1 MKIKKVDTYVYDKKK
16 IVRDSVERLLDT
28 IDESFENI
36 CSNDNLDNSEVKNLE
51 DKLNSLS
58 EYLNSINVRKTKDKF
73 LETIHYAKNLV
84 ADISENLSIAEE
96 EGELVW
102 FSTKYKFQEQLISSV
117 EDLLAV
123 CKKLKLKGV
132 KNDI

>member
-117 EDLLAV
+117 EDLLSV
-123 CKKLKLKGV
+123 CKKLKLKES
-132 KNDI
+132 K

>member
-117 EDLLAV
+117 EDLLSV

>member
-123 CKKLKLKGV
+123 CKKLKLKES
-132 KNDI
+132 K